1 MIRNTVLA
9 LLVCACSALI
19 PSFST
24 ISAHASE
31 PFQRFRVVNTIDE
44 ELKSVPVVAAIPA
57 IEPGGYRLES
67 TDRSFGFDVE
77 VFRQGDQTKLA
88 AVIPAVAAKSD
99 VECELRPSSHK
110 SPKLSIESD
119 SDGLMIVIDS
129 KPFTR
134 YIAKPG
140 PKPYFFPVV
149 GPTGARYTRAYPM
162 ENVAGEDRDHPH
174 QRSFWFTHGS
184 VNGIDFWAEQ
194 KGHGFIDMI
203 TIDKVVSGTRFGSF
217 ETTDRWLAAD
227 HQTPVC
233 DDRRAFRFFVAD
245 DSRVIDTEITLTATY
260 GPVVFG
266 DTKEGAF
273 GLRVASSM
281 DAARKG
287 GGKITNAEG
296 LTNDAAWGKPSRWV
310 DYIGP
315 VEGKTVGIAILNH
328 PSSFRHPTPWH
339 VRPYGL
345 FAANPFGDHDF
356 KLGRSGAYTLEK
368 GRSITLSYRVILHQ
382 GSTEESHVDS
392 SYQAYAEPP
401 RIVPVERKR

>member
-1 MIRNTVLA
+1 MNRNTTIW
-9 LLVCACSALI
+9 LLVFGIAAAAPAI
-19 PSFST
+19 
-24 ISAHASE
+24 ISASARASA
-31 PFQRFRVVNTIDE
+31 PPRRFRVVNTIDAD
-44 ELKSVPVVAAIPA
+44 LKAVPVVAEIPS

-67 TDRSFGFDVE
+67 ADRSLGFDVE
-77 VFRQGDQTKLA
+77 IFREGDQTKLA
-88 AVIPAVAAKSD
+88 AVIPAVAAKSN
-99 VECELRPSSHK
+99 VEFELRPSS
-110 SPKLSIESD
+110 SRSRGLSIERD
-119 SDGLMIVIDS
+119 DEGLAITIDA

-134 YIAKPG
+134 YIAKSG
-140 PKPYFFPVV
+140 PKPYFFPVI

-162 ENVAGEDRDHPH
+162 ENIAGEDRDHPH

-194 KGHGFIDMI
+194 KGHGFIDM
-203 TIDKVVSGTRFGSF
+203 TSLDHVVNGARFGGF
-217 ETTDRWLAAD
+217 ESTDRWLAAD

-233 DDRRAFRFFVAD
+233 DDRRVFRFFVTD
-245 DSRVIDTEITLTATY
+245 DSRIIDSEITLTATY
-260 GPVVFG
+260 NPVVFG

-287 GGKITNAEG
+287 GGTITNAEG
-296 LTNDAAWGKPSRWV
+296 LTNDAAWGKPSPWV
-310 DYIGP
+310 DYTGP

-356 KLGRSGAYTLEK
+356 KLGRSGAFTLDK
-368 GRSITLSYRVILHQ
+368 GRSITLRYRVIFHQ
-382 GSTEESHVDS
+382 GSTEQSHVNS
-392 SYQAYAEPP
+392 LYQAYAHPP
-401 RIVPVERKR
+401 AIRPINLK